1 MNHQQK
7 LAELAVKIG
16 VNIQPDQS
24 LIINSPI
31 ECSAF
36 ARCVAEAAYAA
47 GARDVVMNYNDEKFS
62 RIRYKNAALEVFEQV
77 PQWFIDKQNYL
88 VDQHFAVIS
97 IYAEDPDL
105 FSDVDPLKIK
115 TASAAVQKA
124 TEKYHMAMM
133 NNQCRWCVISVPT
146 AGWAKKVFPDDPEEI
161 AVEKLWEAI
170 FKATRADQEDPVD
183 AWYRFNKSF
192 EAKTRFLNDHQ
203 FDRFIYKNQLGTD
216 IEVGMPK
223 NHIWAGGSETAA
235 DGVDFFPNIPTEEVF
250 CAPHRDRIN
259 GTLVSSHPLV
269 YNGQLIDDFSL
280 TFKDGVVIDYQA
292 KIGHETLK
300 TLIEASEGSDRLGE
314 IALVPYHSPISDMNL
329 LFYNTLF
336 DENASCHFALGAAYP
351 TCVENGEEMDPET
364 LKAAGLN
371 YSTTHVDFMIGTEDL
386 SIIGIEA
393 DGTEIP
399 IFVDGDW
406 AI

>member
-97 IYAEDPDL
+97 IYAENPDL

-115 TASAAVQKA
+115 TASVAVQKA

-146 AGWAKKVFPDDPEEI
+146 AGWAKKVFPDDPEEL

-170 FKATRADQEDPVD
+170 FKATRADQENPVD

-314 IALVPYHSPISDMNL
+314 IALVPYHSPISNMNL

-406 AI
+406 VI

>member
-1 MNHQQK
+1 M
-7 LAELAVKIG
+7 
-16 VNIQPDQS
+16 
-24 LIINSPI
+24 
-31 ECSAF
+31 
-36 ARCVAEAAYAA
+36 
-47 GARDVVMNYNDEKFS
+47 
-62 RIRYKNAALEVFEQV
+62 
-77 PQWFIDKQNYL
+77 
-88 VDQHFAVIS
+88 
-97 IYAEDPDL
+97 
-105 FSDVDPLKIK
+105 
-115 TASAAVQKA
+115 
-124 TEKYHMAMM
+124 
-133 NNQCRWCVISVPT
+133 
-146 AGWAKKVFPDDPEEI
+146 
-161 AVEKLWEAI
+161 
-170 FKATRADQEDPVD
+170 
-183 AWYRFNKSF
+183 
-192 EAKTRFLNDHQ
+192 
-203 FDRFIYKNQLGTD
+203 
-216 IEVGMPK
+216 
-223 NHIWAGGSETAA
+223 
-235 DGVDFFPNIPTEEVF
+235 
-250 CAPHRDRIN
+250 
-259 GTLVSSHPLV
+259 V

>member
-97 IYAEDPDL
+97 IYAENPDL

-115 TASAAVQKA
+115 TASVAVQKA

-170 FKATRADQEDPVD
+170 FKATRADQENPVD

-314 IALVPYHSPISDMNL
+314 IALVPYHSPISNMNL

>member
-31 ECSAF
+31 ECSVF

-146 AGWAKKVFPDDPEEI
+146 AGWAKKVFPDDPEEL

-170 FKATRADQEDPVD
+170 FKATRADQENPVD

-314 IALVPYHSPISDMNL
+314 IALVPYHSPISNMNL

-406 AI
+406 VI